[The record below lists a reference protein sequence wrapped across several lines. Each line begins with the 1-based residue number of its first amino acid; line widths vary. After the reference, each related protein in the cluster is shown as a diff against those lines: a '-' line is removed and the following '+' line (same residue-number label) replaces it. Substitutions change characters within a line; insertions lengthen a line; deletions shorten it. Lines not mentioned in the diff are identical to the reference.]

1 MKYTELEV
9 WKEARVLVNEVYLIS
24 KDFPKDELYGL
35 TTQMRKCAISI
46 PSNIAEGCGRQHYKD
61 SLRFFFIARGSL
73 YELETQIYLSSDQS
87 YINKDI
93 SNDLMFQIEKCRK
106 LLSGFINYYKD
117 QSTKNLN
124 EPISDYSKNTDN

>member
-1 MKYTELEV
+1 MRYTELEV
-9 WKEARVLVNEVYLIS
+9 WREARILVNEVYLIS
-24 KDFPKDELYGL
+24 KEFPKEEIYGL
-35 TTQMRKCAISI
+35 TNQMKRCAISI

-73 YELETQIYLSSDQS
+73 YELETQIYLAMDQS
-87 YINKDI
+87 YISKEI
-93 SNDLMFQIEKCRK
+93 SKNLMFQIEKCRK

-124 EPISDYSKNTDN
+124 EPISDYSKTTDN

>member
-1 MKYTELEV
+1 MRYTELEV
-9 WKEARVLVNEVYLIS
+9 WMESRILVNEVYLIS
-24 KDFPKDELYGL
+24 KEFPKEEIYGL
-35 TTQMRKCAISI
+35 TNQMKRCAISI

-73 YELETQIYLSSDQS
+73 YELETQIYLAMDQS
-87 YINKDI
+87 YISKEI
-93 SNDLMFQIEKCRK
+93 SKNLMFQIEKCRK

-124 EPISDYSKNTDN
+124 EPVSDYSNPTDN